1 MEYKSPRD
9 CLLSSKRNEP
19 DPERNDKKMTPTL
32 HELADFTGHEI
43 LFADPDHEDFVVL
56 AAGND
61 FVRISYDQMA
71 IIGHRC
77 KTFKVAQFLSSEDA
91 LQGQCWWCKAKVP
104 ESILTIWKLQNF
116 DQLPRITE
124 NVAFIKHWKAKDPA
138 NGSS

>member
-1 MEYKSPRD
+1 
-9 CLLSSKRNEP
+9 
-19 DPERNDKKMTPTL
+19 MTPTL
-32 HELADFTGHEI
+32 HELADFTGHTI
-43 LFADPDHEDFVVL
+43 LFTDPEHDDFVVL
-56 AAGND
+56 KAGND
-61 FVRISYDQMA
+61 FVKNFYGQMV

-77 KTFKVAQFLSSEDA
+77 KMFKVAQFLSSEDA

-116 DQLPRITE
+116 DNLPRIIE